1 MAKSSKQAKPASAP
15 RMPKGNDEGGKFVA
29 RNVAKMKDGGQ
40 CCVPTPAEPVS
51 LHKRLAGAC

>member
-1 MAKSSKQAKPASAP
+1 MAKAKSYPKPAKTPAMP
-15 RMPKGNDEGGKFVA
+15 RGNDEGGKLVQ
-29 RNVAKMKDGGQ
+29 RNMLELKDGGQ